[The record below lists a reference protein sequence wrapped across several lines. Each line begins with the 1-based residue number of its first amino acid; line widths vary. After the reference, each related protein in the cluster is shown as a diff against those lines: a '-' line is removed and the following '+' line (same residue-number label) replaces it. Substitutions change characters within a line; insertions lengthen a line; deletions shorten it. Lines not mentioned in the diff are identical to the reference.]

1 MSCPYHANTTLVAQV
16 SLEEVS
22 QGGKIGPF
30 TFVWTRLVTVS
41 PHLREAWSEKKEQPV
56 FCYRSVFS
64 LGFLSQ
70 VGRCNKY

>member
-30 TFVWTRLVTVS
+30 TYVWTRLLTVS
-41 PHLREAWSEKKEQPV
+41 PHLREAWRATACGVAKNWTRLSESCMDV
-56 FCYRSVFS
+56 R
-64 LGFLSQ
+64 
-70 VGRCNKY
+70 VGL